1 MPSHF
6 NWFLTLLSLHHGSL
20 NWHSYVHT
28 FQEGPQFVSVDA
40 LVSNITMAVIVIT
53 VKILAVHI
61 WLATGVDRFSKN
73 MEAISE
79 LQVAER

>member
-1 MPSHF
+1 
-6 NWFLTLLSLHHGSL
+6 
-20 NWHSYVHT
+20 
-28 FQEGPQFVSVDA
+28 VDA